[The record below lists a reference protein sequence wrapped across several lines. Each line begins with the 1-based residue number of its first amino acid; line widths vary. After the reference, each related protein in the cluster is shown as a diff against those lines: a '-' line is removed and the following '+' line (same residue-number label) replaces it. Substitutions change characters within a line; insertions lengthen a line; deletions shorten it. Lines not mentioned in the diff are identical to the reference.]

1 MARLV
6 EDTGQYANVT
16 QPAQAA
22 QFAPSPS
29 FSEGSNLELFNR
41 LPNHVKSMVNSL
53 AEGRI
58 PLAGRS
64 PLSKDQMSQLFE
76 VASAIDP
83 TLDATTFSARN
94 RTETAFSPGGPE
106 GAKINSIRAAMAHLQ
121 NLERNYNKLDN
132 FNIGGTWLNA
142 PINYIERKLGNKRI
156 QSGMAGA
163 ERNIKDLSGE
173 LASAF
178 RASGMAEADI
188 KRELEGLNP
197 NMATEDMR
205 STIENAVKDLEGKV
219 SEKVAGYNTT
229 MHRNKTTADFL
240 GPNAGAVYNRILTG
254 EALNP
259 PPETKPV
266 AIQTPGQRMGNALQ
280 IKIPQGISPQ
290 EWAAM
295 PPQDKALWAK

>member
-6 EDTGQYANVT
+6 EDTGQYANVA
-16 QPAQAA
+16 QPAQI
-22 QFAPSPS
+22 APSPS
-29 FSEGSNLELFNR
+29 FAEGSNLQLFNR
-41 LPNHVKSMVNSL
+41 LPTHVKSMVNSL

-83 TLDATTFSARN
+83 TLDATSFSARN

-106 GAKINSIRAAMAHLQ
+106 GQKLNSIRAAMAHLQ
-121 NLERNYNKLDN
+121 NLEQNYNKLNN
-132 FNIGGTWLNA
+132 FNVGGTYLNA
-142 PINYIERKLGNKRI
+142 PINAVERFFGNKRI
-156 QSGMAGA
+156 QSGMSGS

-178 RASGMAEADI
+178 RASGLAEADI

-205 STIENAVKDLEGKV
+205 STIENAVRDLEGKV
-219 SEKVAGYNTT
+219 HEKVDMYNTT

-240 GPNAGAVYNRILTG
+240 GPTAGPVYNRILQG
-254 EALNP
+254 GALNP
-259 PPETKPV
+259 PKQEAPV
-266 AIQTPGQRMGNALQ
+266 STQTPGQRMANALQ
-280 IKIPQGISPQ
+280 TKIPQGISPQ

-295 PPQDKALWAK
+295 SPQDKALWAR